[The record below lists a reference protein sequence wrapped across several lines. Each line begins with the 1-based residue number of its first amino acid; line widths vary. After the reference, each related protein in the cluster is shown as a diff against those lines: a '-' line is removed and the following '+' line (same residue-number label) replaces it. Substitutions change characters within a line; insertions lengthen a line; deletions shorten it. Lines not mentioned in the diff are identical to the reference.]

1 MDNGQQGSNLE
12 QIYCAC
18 WPFSL
23 LNLCRI
29 MKSVAN
35 VFLLSLH
42 MFICMFLVQDLS
54 EIVPELLSK
63 LRVVEEK
70 KPANNVSTNI
80 MKIRELIAQAR
91 SVAKKVHQSI
101 QINIQLD
108 WSTCKTQHIQSV
120 AFRISIKISLLKYI
134 RLSTQTYQKSF
145 WRVAQK
151 SQKCIVL
158 HLSCLGKA

>member
-18 WPFSL
+18 WPF
-23 LNLCRI
+23 
-29 MKSVAN
+29 
-35 VFLLSLH
+35 H
-42 MFICMFLVQDLS
+42 WWICAGSWRVLQMFLTQFVCVCICTCLVEDLS
-54 EIVPELLSK
+54 EIMPELLSK